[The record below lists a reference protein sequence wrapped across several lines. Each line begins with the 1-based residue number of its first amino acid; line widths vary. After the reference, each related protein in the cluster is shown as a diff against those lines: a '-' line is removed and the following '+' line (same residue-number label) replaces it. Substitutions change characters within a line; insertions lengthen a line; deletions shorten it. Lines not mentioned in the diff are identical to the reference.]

1 MSHKKRLLAEYNGKK
16 KDIQKRLGEFLL
28 VWTEPNERIFS
39 ELCFCI
45 CTPQSKAVHCH
56 EAVSG
61 LVKSGQLFSGDV
73 CEVRDGLKKVRFPNN
88 KARYIIEAREKLSS
102 VRGLDVKGRISD
114 KDVIAAREWL
124 VNNVKGIGYKE
135 ASHFLRNIGL
145 GSDLAILDIHIMN
158 NMVEFGVIDERP
170 KTLTKK
176 KYMELEIKLKD
187 FSKKVGIPL
196 AELDLLFWSMKTGH
210 IFK

>member
-1 MSHKKRLLAEYNGKK
+1 MSHKKQLLAEYKKKK
-16 KDIQKRLGEFLL
+16 KDIQKRLGEFRI
-28 VWTEPNERIFS
+28 VGAEPEERIFS

-56 EAVSG
+56 EAVSN
-61 LVKSGQLFSGDV
+61 LVKSGRLFNADARKL
-73 CEVRDGLKKVRFPNN
+73 RDGLKKVRFPNN
-88 KARYIIEAREKLSS
+88 KARYIVEAREKLSS
-102 VRGLDVKGRISD
+102 GSGLDIKSRISERD
-114 KDVIAAREWL
+114 IKATREWL
-124 VNNVKGIGYKE
+124 VRNVKGIGFKE
-135 ASHFLRNIGL
+135 ASHFLRNIGF
-145 GSDLAILDIHIMN
+145 GDDLAILDIHIMN

-176 KYMELEIKLKD
+176 KYMELELKLKD

-196 AELDLLFWSMKTGH
+196 PELDLLFWSMKTGH

>member
-1 MSHKKRLLAEYNGKK
+1 MSLKNRLLAEYNSKK
-16 KDIQKRLGEFLL
+16 KDIQKRLGEFRL
-28 VWTEPNERIFS
+28 VWTKSDERIFS

-45 CTPQSKAVHCH
+45 CTPQSKALHCH

-61 LVKSGQLFSGDV
+61 LTKSGLLFSGDV
-73 CEVRDGLKKVRFPNN
+73 SQVRDGLKKVRFPNN
-88 KARYIIEAREKLSS
+88 KAKYIVETREKLSS
-102 VRGLDVKGRISD
+102 GRGLDVKRRISD
-114 KDVIAAREWL
+114 KDIAATREWL
-124 VNNVKGIGYKE
+124 VSNVKGIGYKE
-135 ASHFLRNIGL
+135 ASHFLRNIGF
-145 GSDLAILDIHIMN
+145 GEDLAILDVHILN
-158 NMVEFGVIDERP
+158 NMVEFKVIGERP

-187 FSKKVGIPL
+187 FSKKIGIPL